1 MDFPAPLLAA
11 GPSEGGGGAGVVS
24 TPDSLIRLK
33 RLVLDGLRSGHSRRA
48 YLQALDDFFG
58 WFQTAPRGPFGRALV
73 QEYRAYLERLE
84 LAPSTI
90 NVRLS
95 ALRKLAAESAENGY
109 LDRATAQ
116 AVMSVKSVRQA
127 GIRAGN
133 WLTREQARALI
144 AQPDAGTLRG
154 KRDRAILALLVCCG
168 LRRTELAG
176 LRVEDIVQREGRW
189 AIVDLP
195 GKGGRLRTVPV
206 PPAAKVAVDAWTV
219 ASGLRSGPLFRS
231 TRPVDAGR
239 ERPLTGKMI
248 WHLVVRYAEKIGVRD
263 LAPHDLRRTCAKL
276 CRAAGGELEQIQ
288 FLLGHA
294 SIQTTERYLGS
305 RQNLVQAVNDN
316 LL

>member
-1 MDFPAPLLAA
+1 MQPPAL
-11 GPSEGGGGAGVVS
+11 VS
-24 TPDSLIRLK
+24 APDSLARLK
-33 RLVLDGLRSGHSRRA
+33 RLVLDSLRSEHSRRA
-48 YLQALDDFFG
+48 YLQALNDFFG
-58 WFQTAPRGPFGRALV
+58 WLQAGPRGPFGRALV
-73 QEYRAYLERLE
+73 QEYRAHLERAN

-90 NVRLS
+90 NMRLS
-95 ALRKLAAESAENGY
+95 ALRKLASESAENGY

-116 AVMSVKSVRQA
+116 AVISLKSVRQA
-127 GIRAGN
+127 GFRAGN

-176 LRVEDIVQREGRW
+176 LRAEDIVQREGRW

-206 PPAAKVAVDAWTV
+206 PPPVKVAVDAWTS
-219 ASGLRSGPLFRS
+219 AAGIRSGPLFRS
-231 TRPVDAGR
+231 TRAADAGR
-239 ERPLTGKMI
+239 EAPLTGKMI
-248 WHLVVRYAEKIGVRD
+248 WHLVAKYAAEIGVRD

>member
-1 MDFPAPLLAA
+1 MHPLALV
-11 GPSEGGGGAGVVS
+11 PSS
-24 TPDSLIRLK
+24 DSFLRLN
-33 RLVLDGLRSGHSRRA
+33 RLVLDTLRSEHSRRA
-48 YLQALDDFFG
+48 YRQALDDFFA
-58 WFQTAPRGPFGRALV
+58 WVQAEPHGPFGRALV
-73 QEYRAYLERLE
+73 QEYRTHLEKLN

-95 ALRKLAAESAENGY
+95 ALRKLASESADNGY
-109 LDRATAQ
+109 LDRGTAQ
-116 AVMSVKSVRQA
+116 AVMSLKSVRQA
-127 GIRAGN
+127 GVRAGN
-133 WLTREQARALI
+133 WLTREQAQALL
-144 AQPDAGTLRG
+144 AQPDLTTLRG

-176 LRVEDIVQREGRW
+176 LCAGDIVQRENRW

-206 PPAAKVAVDAWTV
+206 PPVVKAAVDEWTT
-219 ASGLRSGPLFRS
+219 AAGIRRGPLFRS
-231 TRPVDAGR
+231 TRPADAGR
-239 ERPLTGKMI
+239 EAPLTGKMI
-248 WHLVVRYAEKIGVRD
+248 WHLVAKYAARIGVRD

-276 CRAAGGELEQIQ
+276 CRASGGELEQIQ